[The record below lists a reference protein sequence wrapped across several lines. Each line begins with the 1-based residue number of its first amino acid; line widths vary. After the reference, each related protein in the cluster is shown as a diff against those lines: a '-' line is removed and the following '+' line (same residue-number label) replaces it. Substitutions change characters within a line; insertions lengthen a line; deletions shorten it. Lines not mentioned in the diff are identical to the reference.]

1 MQRYL
6 DQQSAKQIVHALV
19 ISRLDCCNSLLC
31 GLPADLLNRLQRV
44 QNACARTIM
53 MCRKYDHI
61 TPVLKELHW
70 LPIAKR
76 IQFKVLM
83 LTYKCL
89 NGVAPQYLAELITP
103 DRPGRELRSK
113 TGERAFSYAAPWLWN
128 KLPLTIRKCTTVS
141 HFKVSLKTHLFKE
154 HYNC

>member
-70 LPIAKR
+70 LPIAQR

-89 NGVAPQYLAELITP
+89 HGLAPQYLAELITP
-103 DRPGRELRSK
+103 YRCGRNVCPTS
-113 TGERAFSYAAPWLWN
+113 S
-128 KLPLTIRKCTTVS
+128 VS
-141 HFKVSLKTHLFKE
+141 QGHWFLGTSIPVTLISRNQCPRTLVSLK
-154 HYNC
+154 